1 MTSQSGK
8 TSPMPRRAVLGTA
21 LGGAAAAALPGTAHA
36 EQPQRS
42 LPTERSGDAGL
53 AAEQER
59 RPWKLRDTMTTDRAW
74 EGFLRGQDLLWSRLP
89 TLWHEGPFLG
99 DGLLGTMVYQ
109 EPNTQHIRFTVQHGR
124 VQDHRPEF
132 GSGWGTARLP
142 VGRLTLEP
150 VGTIT
155 AVDWRLSLWNAEL
168 TGTITTTAGTLTLAA
183 LIHDE
188 VLAVRVTSDG
198 DEELTWTFHPE
209 EAISPRKIQEAPP
222 AGYTPNPPWTTRTTT
237 DGTEQ
242 TLQPLTGGGQ
252 TATSYRR
259 TGDDLLLSVGHSFP
273 SDTAAGADSLRNLRR
288 AVSYDV
294 LRRRHI
300 RWWRAFYRKSFVS
313 FPDQR
318 LQSFHWIQ
326 LYKVASA
333 SRAGGPV
340 MATSGPWLEPTPW
353 PAVWWNLNV
362 QLEYWLI
369 HGSNHLELDALA
381 TTLRQNQEQLIANVP
396 AAYRSDSSGVGRSSD
411 MYANRG
417 VGMPGTGAET
427 GDLTWALHNVWLSY
441 RHTMDTSLLR
451 DTIYPVLRRAINYY
465 LHFLTPGSDGKLH
478 LPSTLSP
485 EYPVVP
491 PQDTNYDLALIRWGC
506 QTLIESAELL
516 GLDDE
521 LTPRWQE
528 VLARLTPYPVD
539 GNGFMIGADTPYAQS
554 HRHYSHLLMVYPLY
568 LVNWDRPEHR
578 DLITKSVVRWHAL
591 AGAHRGY
598 SYTGAASIYAMTGDG
613 DTAIAYLRKFF
624 DTGTRY
630 PCRPN
635 THYTEAGPV
644 IETPLSASQSLHDMF
659 CQSWGGVIRVF
670 PAVPSTWQDLTLHD
684 FRTQGAFLVSAV
696 RKAGTTRFIRIKS
709 LAGEP
714 LKLRHGLAGTLT
726 VLLDDGT
733 PAHTEDLGDGTLAI
747 GLPKGREVLVHA
759 GRRPDL
765 VIAPVAISEPGPAWG
780 LP

>member
-1 MTSQSGK
+1 MDQ
-8 TSPMPRRAVLGTA
+8 
-21 LGGAAAAALPGTAHA
+21 AAT
-36 EQPQRS
+36 R
-42 LPTERSGDAGL
+42 
-53 AAEQER
+53 
-59 RPWKLRDTMTTDRAW
+59 WY
-74 EGFLRGQDLLWSRLP
+74 
-89 TLWHEGPFLG
+89 EGPFLG
-99 DGLLGTMVYQ
+99 DGLLGSMIYQ
-109 EPNTQHIRFTVQHGR
+109 EPGANRIRFTVQHGR
-124 VQDHRPEF
+124 VQDHRPQF
-132 GSGWGTARLP
+132 GSGWGTCRLP
-142 VGRLTLEP
+142 VGHLTLDP

-168 TGTITTTAGTLTLAA
+168 TGTVTTTAGTLTLSA

-188 VLAVRVTSDG
+188 VLAARVTAG
-198 DEELTWTFHPE
+198 GGERVTWTFHPE

-222 AGYTPNPPWTTRTTT
+222 TDYTANPAWTTRTAA

-242 TLQPLTGGGQ
+242 VLQPLSGGGQ
-252 TATSYRR
+252 TATAYRR
-259 TGDDLLLSVGHSFP
+259 TGDDLLVSVGHSFP
-273 SDTAAGADSLRNLRR
+273 SDTAAEADSLRNLRR
-288 AVSYDV
+288 AASYSA
-294 LRRRHI
+294 LRRRHTS
-300 RWWRAFYRKSFVS
+300 WWHAFYPKSFVS
-313 FPDQR
+313 FPDRR

-369 HGSNHLELDALA
+369 HGSNHPELDSLA
-381 TTLRQNQEQLIANVP
+381 STLRQNQEQLIANVP
-396 AAYRSDSSGVGRSSD
+396 TAYRADSSGIGRSSD
-411 MYANRG
+411 MFGNRE
-417 VGMPGTGAET
+417 VGRPGTGAET

-441 RHTMDTSLLR
+441 RHSMDTSLLR
-451 DTIYPVLRRAINYY
+451 DTIHPVLRRAIAYY
-465 LHFLTPGSDGKLH
+465 LHFLTPGSDGRLH

-516 GLDDE
+516 GVDE
-521 LTPRWQE
+521 ELIPRWRD

-539 GNGFMIGADTPYAQS
+539 DNGFMIGADTPYAQS

-568 LVNWDRPEHR
+568 LVNWDQPESR
-578 DLITKSVVRWHAL
+578 DLITRSVVRWHAL
-591 AGAHRGY
+591 TGAHRGY
-598 SYTGAASIYAMTGDG
+598 SYTGAASLYAMTGDG
-613 DTAIAYLRKFF
+613 DTAIGYLRKFF
-624 DTGTRY
+624 DTTTRY
-630 PCRPN
+630 PCQAN

-670 PAVPSTWQDLTLHD
+670 PAVPSDWADVTLHD

-696 RKAGTTRFIRIKS
+696 RKAGRTRFIRIRS

-714 LKLRHGLAGTLT
+714 LKLRHGLTGALT
-726 VLLDDGT
+726 VLLDDGS
-733 PAHTEDLGDGTLAI
+733 PARTHALADGTLAI
-747 GLPKGREVLVHA
+747 DLPKGREVLVHS
-759 GRRPDL
+759 GSRPDL
-765 VIAPVAISEPGPAWG
+765 VVKPVAVSEPGPAWG